1 MNTTVSARVLLI
13 ATEVRQWVEAR
24 DGCMDYPSRDMNGWC
39 AIASAELHRR
49 LAAEGIYS
57 VLFMSEG
64 FGSHVFIVVDDH
76 VVDVTATQFREFKNK
91 KVVVLHTKEAEQYDF
106 YETSQMFETPKKL
119 RKYQVRNH
127 WPGEQIA
134 LPS

>member
-1 MNTTVSARVLLI
+1 MNTTVSSRVVRI
-13 ATEVRQWVEAR
+13 ATEVRQWIEAR
-24 DGCMDYPSRDMNGWC
+24 DKRMDYPSHDMNGWC

-64 FGSHVFIVVDDH
+64 AGAHVFIVVDDH
-76 VVDVTATQFREFKNK
+76 VVDITATQFREFEDTKI
-91 KVVVLHTKEAEQYDF
+91 VVLHTKEAEQYDF
-106 YETSQMFETPKKL
+106 YETSQMFETPQKL